1 MNIIAFYSLV
11 FCGSKVCHYI
21 CRIYDFRVDII
32 ADIFGYRFMMNA
44 MLASVLSGLVCGIIG
59 TYVVARRTVFL
70 SGGITHASFG
80 GIGIAYYFGANPILG
95 ATIFAVLSALGIEWV
110 SGRRKI
116 REDSAI
122 GIMWSVGMAI
132 GIIFIYLTPGYVP
145 NLMSFL
151 FGNIL
156 TVTRSDLAALGIL
169 AVVVLAVFGFAWR
182 QIVFVAFDRQ
192 FARSMGVPVNAISYF
207 MAVLVAL
214 AIVFSIKTVGIVLL
228 ISLLTLPAVIANS
241 FTKRYGRITVWSVV
255 FGVLGNMI
263 GLIVSYYMNIPAG
276 AATIFV
282 LVLTLIIV
290 KLLPLSVKQA
300 RGK

>member
-1 MNIIAFYSLV
+1 M
-11 FCGSKVCHYI
+11 
-21 CRIYDFRVDII
+21 
-32 ADIFGYRFMMNA
+32 
-44 MLASVLSGLVCGIIG
+44 IG

-95 ATIFAVLSALGIEWV
+95 AAIFAVLSALGIEWV
-110 SGRRKI
+110 SGRKKM

-122 GIMWSVGMAI
+122 GIMWSVGMAV
-132 GIIFIYLTPGYVP
+132 GIIFIYLTPGYAP

-156 TVTRSDLAALGIL
+156 TVTTTDLVALGALAA
-169 AVVVLAVFGFAWR
+169 VLLVVFGLAWR
-182 QIVFVAFDRQ
+182 QIVFAAFDRQ
-192 FARSMGVPVNAISYF
+192 FARSRGVPVNFISYA

-228 ISLLTLPAVIANS
+228 ISLLTLPAVMANT
-241 FTKRYGRITVWSVV
+241 FTKSYGRITLWAVALGI
-255 FGVLGNMI
+255 FGNLA
-263 GLIVSYYMNIPAG
+263 GLVTSYYLNIPAG

-282 LVLTLIIV
+282 LTLTLIIV
-290 KLLPLSVKQA
+290 KVLPLSGKSARAKQ
-300 RGK
+300 

>member
-1 MNIIAFYSLV
+1 M
-11 FCGSKVCHYI
+11 
-21 CRIYDFRVDII
+21 DII